1 MNFFFENR
9 IDAGRQ
15 LGQTLAKL
23 QLTKPLILA
32 LPRGGVVVGDE
43 VAKILHA
50 PMDVVISRKIAA
62 PGHPE
67 FGIGS
72 LSEDEKPHFKAEYLK
87 YFNLED
93 GLKDFMV
100 LEEKG
105 ELRRRIEV
113 YRRGKALADMSGKT
127 IVVVDDGL
135 ATGVTAEAAASYLR
149 TLNPAK
155 LILAVPVGPTEIGPK
170 LRNSFDQIVCLR
182 SLENLQSVG
191 MWYREFKQVE
201 DAEVLEVLQKYH

>member
-15 LGQTLAKL
+15 LGQSLATL
-23 QLTKPLILA
+23 QLKRPLILA

-72 LSEDEKPHFKAEYLK
+72 LSEDEKPQFKKEYLN

-93 GLKDFMV
+93 DQKEFMIM
-100 LEEKG
+100 EEKG
-105 ELRRRIEV
+105 ELRRRIEL
-113 YRRGKALADMSGKT
+113 YRGGKPLADVSGKT

-135 ATGVTAEAAASYLR
+135 ATGVTAEAAGSYLR
-149 TLNPAK
+149 SLNPAK
-155 LILAVPVGPTEIGPK
+155 LILAVPVGPTEISPELK
-170 LRNSFDQIVCLR
+170 NNFDQIICLR

-201 DAEVLEVLQKYH
+201 DSEVIDVLQKYH

>member
-1 MNFFFENR
+1 MSFFFENR
-9 IDAGRQ
+9 AEAGRQ
-15 LGQTLAKL
+15 LGQTLARL
-23 QLTKPLILA
+23 QLTRPLILA

-50 PMDVVISRKIAA
+50 PMDVVIARKIGA
-62 PGHPE
+62 PGNPE

-72 LSEDEKPHFKAEYLK
+72 ISEDEKPHFQSESLK
-87 YFNLED
+87 YFKLEN

-105 ELRRRIEV
+105 ELRRRIEK
-113 YRRGKALADMSGKT
+113 YRNGKPLGDMSGRT

-149 TLNPAK
+149 TLNPAR
-155 LILAVPVGPTEIGPK
+155 LILAVPVGPTEISTK
-170 LRNSFDQIVCLR
+170 LKNSFDQIVCLK

-191 MWYREFKQVE
+191 MWYREFEQVE
-201 DAEVLEVLQKYH
+201 DSEVLEVLQKYH

>member
-1 MNFFFENR
+1 MSFFFENR
-9 IDAGRQ
+9 AEAGRQ
-15 LGQTLAKL
+15 LGQTLARL
-23 QLTKPLILA
+23 QLTRPLILA

-50 PMDVVISRKIAA
+50 PMDVVIARKIGA
-62 PGHPE
+62 PGNPE

-72 LSEDEKPHFKAEYLK
+72 ISEDEKPHFQSESLK
-87 YFNLED
+87 YFKLEN

-105 ELRRRIEV
+105 ELRRRIEK
-113 YRRGKALADMSGKT
+113 YRKGKPLGDMSGRT

-149 TLNPAK
+149 TLNPAR
-155 LILAVPVGPTEIGPK
+155 LILAVPVGPTEISTK
-170 LRNSFDQIVCLR
+170 LKNSFDQIVCLK

-191 MWYREFKQVE
+191 MWYREFEQVE
-201 DAEVLEVLQKYH
+201 DSEVLEVLQKYH

>member
-15 LGQTLAKL
+15 LGLRLARL
-23 QLTKPLILA
+23 QLIEPLILA

-50 PMDVVISRKIAA
+50 PMDVVIARKIAA

-72 LSEDEKPHFKAEYLK
+72 ISEDEIPRFKSEYLK
-87 YFNLED
+87 YFNLEN
-93 GLKDFMV
+93 GLKDFMT

-105 ELRRRIEV
+105 ELRRRV
-113 YRRGKALADMSGKT
+113 KLYREGKPLGDMSGKT

-149 TLNPAK
+149 TLNPSR
-155 LILAVPVGPTEIGPK
+155 LILAVPIGPTEISPK
-170 LRNSFDQIVCLR
+170 LKNSFDQIVCLR

-201 DAEVLEVLQKYH
+201 DSEVLEVIQRYH

>member
-23 QLTKPLILA
+23 RLTRPLILA

-72 LSEDEKPHFKAEYLK
+72 LSEDEKPHFKAEYLN
-87 YFNLED
+87 YFNLKD
-93 GLKDFMV
+93 GLKDFMI
-100 LEEKG
+100 LEEKA
-105 ELRRRIEV
+105 ELRRRIEL
-113 YRRGKALADMSGKT
+113 YRGGKPLADMSGKT

-155 LILAVPVGPTEIGPK
+155 LILAVPVGPTEISPK
-170 LRNSFDQIVCLR
+170 LKNSFNQIVCLR
-182 SLENLQSVG
+182 SLEDLQSVG

-201 DAEVLEVLQKYH
+201 DSEVLEVLQKYH